1 VESLDVTVAVIKG
14 VTKVS
19 CCATCFAP
27 SDWTIVDDHDSPA
40 GSCQQICR
48 GHSSDAGPD
57 DTHARPDVLLE
68 GWELERIAGGHPDRS
83 GAAGIAWHA

>member
-1 VESLDVTVAVIKG
+1 MESLDLIVAIVESVTE
-14 VTKVS
+14 VS
-19 CCATCFAP
+19 RCATCFAA
-27 SDWTIVDDHDSPA
+27 SDGAVVDHHDSPA

-48 GHSSDAGPD
+48 GHSSNAGSD
-57 DTHARPDVLLE
+57 DTPTRSQVLLE